1 LDLPELIDQSSAVDS
16 SSERDDS
23 SKFSLE
29 DEFEISNFD
38 NFEINDRSI
47 LLQHLCHNFN
57 NFETSNMESDCLD
70 PSLGHGQENGTLSS
84 SSSIKQDNATS
95 QDSIMQMLHLIS
107 NQMLATTQDLQDR
120 LASTELKFTQE
131 LQRIQHEN
139 DVFRRD
145 IRAEIQA
152 TISNASPPNI
162 SSAPVINTL
171 GQSSTTIVPPV
182 LNISQNVA
190 TCPSSSSTP
199 DFQTQMMS
207 LLTETFSKLTM
218 VSTDSKSDWPKFNGD
233 VKKYRAWYLSIMAQL
248 SLSPWLD
255 LYDSTKNDIV
265 SSTTNTT
272 LNGKLYAKLLT
283 CLEGQVLQNIV
294 SRKHLRGNGILLLQ
308 DLVHTFRPICVP
320 EIIAAKT
327 GEFWTH
333 LKRQP
338 HETVDNYYNRFHELL
353 DDLLEA
359 EEPISTKSAIHH
371 FIFTLGPEFEQ
382 IQNNYRIGNLP
393 QDWNTQDW
401 PTLLVLCRNYSHSVN
416 PHGFSKRDSNT
427 KHSNPTSNGDRAHHH
442 KKIRSWFLNPEKY
455 KNELIAEQ
463 KKHEGKC
470 IYHLSDTHTTE
481 SCSIKKECDRII
493 AQKIT
498 TPTSQSSGHLR
509 NVKEELLDDQ
519 DHEELT
525 DMLPEPDSNDTNDAE
540 LFYFV
545 RVRNH
550 YLRLMRSSS
559 PIHSRHEMQY
569 PIIADSGANFHMFR
583 EREFFESLNPS
594 SGRVILGA

>member
-1 LDLPELIDQSSAVDS
+1 MPADSDLPSSSVILDTSDSSLDLPELIDQSLAVDS

-29 DEFEISNFD
+29 DEFEISNFG

-47 LLQHLCHNFN
+47 LPQHLCHNFN
-57 NFETSNMESDCLD
+57 NLETSNMESDCLD
-70 PSLGHGQENGTLSS
+70 PSLGHGQENGALSS

-190 TCPSSSSTP
+190 TCPSSSSTQ

-207 LLTETFSKLTM
+207 LLTETFSKLTT

-233 VKKYRAWYLSIMAQL
+233 VKKFRAWYLSIMAQL

-327 GEFWTH
+327 GEF
-333 LKRQP
+333 
-338 HETVDNYYNRFHELL
+338 
-353 DDLLEA
+353 
-359 EEPISTKSAIHH
+359 
-371 FIFTLGPEFEQ
+371 
-382 IQNNYRIGNLP
+382 
-393 QDWNTQDW
+393 
-401 PTLLVLCRNYSHSVN
+401 
-416 PHGFSKRDSNT
+416 
-427 KHSNPTSNGDRAHHH
+427 
-442 KKIRSWFLNPEKY
+442 
-455 KNELIAEQ
+455 
-463 KKHEGKC
+463 
-470 IYHLSDTHTTE
+470 
-481 SCSIKKECDRII
+481 
-493 AQKIT
+493 
-498 TPTSQSSGHLR
+498 
-509 NVKEELLDDQ
+509 
-519 DHEELT
+519 
-525 DMLPEPDSNDTNDAE
+525 
-540 LFYFV
+540 
-545 RVRNH
+545 
-550 YLRLMRSSS
+550 
-559 PIHSRHEMQY
+559 
-569 PIIADSGANFHMFR
+569 
-583 EREFFESLNPS
+583 
-594 SGRVILGA
+594 